1 MNNAF
6 VIPVDHKAS
15 ALRVLHPEL
24 DQAIALGRPGSARR
38 TRSRSNE
45 HRAAVVDPVWR
56 PDFGARRVVRFLQNS
71 LT

>member
-15 ALRVLHPEL
+15 APRVLHPEL
-24 DQAIALGRPGSARR
+24 DQAIGLGRPGGAPR
-38 TRSRSNE
+38 TRPRSNE
-45 HRAAVVDPVWR
+45 HRAAAFDPVWR
-56 PDFGARRVVRFLQNS
+56 PEFGARRVVRFLQNT